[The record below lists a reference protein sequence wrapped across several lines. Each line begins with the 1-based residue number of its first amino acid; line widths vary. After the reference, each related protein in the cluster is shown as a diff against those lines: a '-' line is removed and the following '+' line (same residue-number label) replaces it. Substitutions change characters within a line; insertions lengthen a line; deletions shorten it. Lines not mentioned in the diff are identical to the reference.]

1 VKTIE
6 YILNHLFVFYK
17 KHPFRIAFIQ
27 IIGLLSAL
35 LASVNIVMLIPILE
49 KLDNKGGN
57 SFNMK
62 FLPAKINHLFEWV
75 MGANFFYL
83 VLILLILLVVQ
94 KGIQYISQV
103 QNEWIEIEFYH
114 ELKKVYYERVFES
127 SWKFF
132 VTIGKERIYQLV
144 LFQIR
149 SFSTITHYYTDLGA
163 SLLFLIIQLI
173 IVLYIAPWVTLIVIA
188 YAFIYLFIIKP
199 GLRKINEYVYQA
211 QELDRNYI
219 FQIKEFLASIKEIKS
234 YRLEDKAK
242 RSLEEVDASYKR
254 NHLSVV
260 AIEGKVDFITKLVSI
275 FSGAILIYVLYQF
288 FSMNLAEIIVLFY
301 IYMRSY
307 GVVESLYG
315 YYSNL
320 IQLVPSIAYLKEF
333 PFDNQEIEDEKVVW
347 DFSKGIECVDLSF
360 SYHAKVLED
369 VNTLFEPGKMTVIA
383 GENGAGK
390 STLLNVILG
399 FLPAEKG
406 YVKVGENCVTREN
419 LSSFLEHIAYISQE
433 SMLMNMTLFEN
444 IAWFIPTVTKREVL
458 EAYEMIGESAFIE
471 GLHSGVDTQVG
482 ENGQLLSG
490 GERQKLAIV
499 RAIVKK
505 SDVVVLDEATSA
517 LDFESENQVRE
528 ILKKLKVTAIVI
540 AHRLETIL
548 ASDRCI
554 ILEKGRKLFDGK
566 VDSELVMKFF
576 MRESI

>member
-1 VKTIE
+1 
-6 YILNHLFVFYK
+6 
-17 KHPFRIAFIQ
+17 
-27 IIGLLSAL
+27 
-35 LASVNIVMLIPILE
+35 
-49 KLDNKGGN
+49 
-57 SFNMK
+57 
-62 FLPAKINHLFEWV
+62 
-75 MGANFFYL
+75 
-83 VLILLILLVVQ
+83 
-94 KGIQYISQV
+94 
-103 QNEWIEIEFYH
+103 
-114 ELKKVYYERVFES
+114 
-127 SWKFF
+127 
-132 VTIGKERIYQLV
+132 
-144 LFQIR
+144 
-149 SFSTITHYYTDLGA
+149 
-163 SLLFLIIQLI
+163 
-173 IVLYIAPWVTLIVIA
+173 
-188 YAFIYLFIIKP
+188 
-199 GLRKINEYVYQA
+199 
-211 QELDRNYI
+211 
-219 FQIKEFLASIKEIKS
+219 
-234 YRLEDKAK
+234 
-242 RSLEEVDASYKR
+242 
-254 NHLSVV
+254 
-260 AIEGKVDFITKLVSI
+260 
-275 FSGAILIYVLYQF
+275 
-288 FSMNLAEIIVLFY
+288 
-301 IYMRSY
+301 
-307 GVVESLYG
+307 VESLYG

-320 IQLVPSIAYLKEF
+320 IQLVPSITYLKEF

-360 SYHAKVLED
+360 SYHTKVLED